1 MCRVILNSE
10 FAKHFYN
17 TDIKVYKKIIT
28 GGYDVSET
36 AEEICTV
43 RSDVQPYSGALAREE
58 YGLDIDR
65 ALKIFCD
72 RDGRIT
78 EGAYISVNGTEY
90 IVKYV
95 ESWGIGMMI
104 VAQMC
109 GHGAGI

>member
-1 MCRVILNSE
+1 MILNSE

-36 AEEICTV
+36 TEEICTV
-43 RSDVQPYSGALAREE
+43 RADVQPYSGALAREE

-65 ALKIFCD
+65 ALKVFCD
-72 RDGRIT
+72 RDECIT
-78 EGAYISVNGTEY
+78 EGVYIAVNGREY
-90 IVKYV
+90 IVQYI
-95 ESWGIGMMI
+95 ESWCIGMMI
-104 VAQMC
+104 IAQMC

>member
-17 TDIKVYKKIIT
+17 TDIRVYKKIIT

-36 AEEICTV
+36 AEEICTI
-43 RSDVQPYSGALAREE
+43 RADVQPYSGALAREE

-65 ALKIFCD
+65 ALKVFCD
-72 RDGRIT
+72 RDERIA
-78 EGAYISVNGTEY
+78 EGVYIAVNGREY
-90 IVKYV
+90 IVKYT
-95 ESWGIGMMI
+95 ELWDMGMMI
-104 VAQMC
+104 VAQRC